1 MVITSL
7 NYIGMKNILG
17 NFVDN
22 AGGCK
27 EVIIFSQN
35 NSYLF
40 AILQPCLIM
49 GYQIVWY
56 CKFSLNNSHL
66 QVFIFSFATKM
77 HPV

>member
-1 MVITSL
+1 MF
-7 NYIGMKNILG
+7 LG

-40 AILQPCLIM
+40 AILQPFLIV

-56 CKFSLNNSHL
+56 CKFSLNNLHL

>member
-7 NYIGMKNILG
+7 NYIGMKNSLG

-22 AGGCK
+22 AGGFK

-40 AILQPCLIM
+40 AILQPCLIV

-56 CKFSLNNSHL
+56 C
-66 QVFIFSFATKM
+66 
-77 HPV
+77 